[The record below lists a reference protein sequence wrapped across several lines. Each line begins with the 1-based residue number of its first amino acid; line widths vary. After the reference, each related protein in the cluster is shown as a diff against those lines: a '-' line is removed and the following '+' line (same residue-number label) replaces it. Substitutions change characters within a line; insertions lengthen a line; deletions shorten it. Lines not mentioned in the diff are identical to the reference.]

1 MITIDVLDIV
11 YCTVFAF
18 TDVFLVGYCL
28 NLILYDKVNKG
39 ENKIV
44 GINIRKFYFIGFI
57 FSVLCLIARYRLYFY
72 PFFTVIELILVF
84 KQFDLINR
92 KARTVFKVT
101 CLKVI
106 IELFCILLMEMLF
119 ERPVLFNEFDT
130 FNMLKFFWLFVSKY
144 IECLIFLVIYRKKYR
159 LGQSDLRYFKNIGM
173 IISIMYGMCIVTYI
187 ESLFHITNIGKI
199 VVFTL
204 FIYNV
209 TLIIFDRYQVKH
221 DKIEREY
228 NEKKRKFEIIDLKNK
243 LQQKYNKKI
252 QQEQNHTRNIKHNIN
267 NQLCSIHAYIENGRN
282 EEAME
287 YIEKIIGT
295 LKVGKS
301 ANHTGH
307 IGADAILDEKLETA
321 RLLGIDVEENYGIID
336 FGDLTPM
343 EITILLGCALDNAIE
358 AIQKIN
364 DEDIEKKL
372 TIHIFNNGPYLAIC
386 IGNSVVDGHNICF
399 HKTSKKEDSM
409 NHGFGV
415 KDIQKVVSQ
424 HEGSVCYEVDD
435 KFVLFNAILY
445 VFHEK

>member
-173 IISIMYGMCIVTYI
+173 IISIM
-187 ESLFHITNIGKI
+187 
-199 VVFTL
+199 
-204 FIYNV
+204 
-209 TLIIFDRYQVKH
+209 
-221 DKIEREY
+221 
-228 NEKKRKFEIIDLKNK
+228 
-243 LQQKYNKKI
+243 
-252 QQEQNHTRNIKHNIN
+252 
-267 NQLCSIHAYIENGRN
+267 
-282 EEAME
+282 
-287 YIEKIIGT
+287 
-295 LKVGKS
+295 
-301 ANHTGH
+301 
-307 IGADAILDEKLETA
+307 
-321 RLLGIDVEENYGIID
+321 
-336 FGDLTPM
+336 
-343 EITILLGCALDNAIE
+343 
-358 AIQKIN
+358 
-364 DEDIEKKL
+364 
-372 TIHIFNNGPYLAIC
+372 
-386 IGNSVVDGHNICF
+386 
-399 HKTSKKEDSM
+399 
-409 NHGFGV
+409 
-415 KDIQKVVSQ
+415 
-424 HEGSVCYEVDD
+424 
-435 KFVLFNAILY
+435 
-445 VFHEK
+445 